1 MNKIIE
7 ESIRDKNYIDELQK
21 IIENKDKQSKKKQRK
36 IDSQEEM
43 INEFERELRL
53 YGEKF
58 KNDFEKE

>member
-43 INEFERELRL
+43 INEFERELRS